1 MDMSDA
7 TEGASFWQS
16 HIAAWQQSGLTQK
29 AYCEQQELR
38 YSTFGY
44 WVRKLRRAAEPATKK
59 KGAGFVPV
67 IPATVQPTG
76 LTLSLPNGLTAWRSA
91 ASKQTTWV
99 WCVICWGC
107 WHEVP
112 QACLRPRDRFWD
124 IPVPKIDSAFDN
136 LFVPQPSWSP
146 STTQQLRKLVAA
158 PYLAPI

>member
-1 MDMSDA
+1 MDMSNA

-44 WVRKLRRAAEPATKK
+44 WVHKLRRAAEPATEK

-76 LTLSLPNGLTAWRSA
+76 LKTRLRMLLEEA
-91 ASKQTTWV
+91 TWGFQRV
-99 WCVICWGC
+99 MRRCRQCTCVRTSERQIC
-107 WHEVP
+107 
-112 QACLRPRDRFWD
+112 
-124 IPVPKIDSAFDN
+124 
-136 LFVPQPSWSP
+136 
-146 STTQQLRKLVAA
+146 
-158 PYLAPI
+158 